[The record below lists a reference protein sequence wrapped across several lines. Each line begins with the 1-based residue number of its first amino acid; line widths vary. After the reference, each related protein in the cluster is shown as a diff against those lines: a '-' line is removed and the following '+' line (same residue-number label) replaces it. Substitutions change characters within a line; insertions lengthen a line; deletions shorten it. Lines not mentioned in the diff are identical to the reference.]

1 MAALAELLD
10 KYTNDASR
18 FMVIDGMM
26 VHYRDEGHGFPI
38 VMLHGA
44 FSSLHTFDAW
54 VRLLK
59 PYYRMVRLDLPGF
72 GLTGPHP
79 QDNYTIANHVRI
91 INIWLNRLNIHSCYV
106 IGSSLGGWL
115 SWEFALRYP
124 NRVQKMVLIDAA
136 GFLDQKS
143 IPLPFRMARTPFVN
157 KVIKFVVQKNI
168 LEQFVRQVYHDQS
181 KVTATLIDRYYDL
194 FTRDGNPEAFLHLV
208 NDKHKDNT
216 RHLKTITTPTL
227 VLWGAEDRWVPL
239 EYGYRFKAELPN
251 SRLVLYK
258 NVGHLPMEEVPD
270 ISLRETNRFLTTAT
284 AITYDI

>member
-1 MAALAELLD
+1 MATFQELIE

-18 FMVIDGMM
+18 FMVIDGIM

-38 VMLHGA
+38 VLLHGA

-54 VRLLK
+54 VKHLK
-59 PYYRMVRLDLPGF
+59 PFYRLIRLDLAGF

-79 QDNYTIANHVRI
+79 EHNYSIANHVRI
-91 INIWLNRLNIHSCYV
+91 VNIILGRLGVQACHL

-124 NRVQKMVLIDAA
+124 DRVQKMILIDAA

-157 KVIKFVVQKNI
+157 KVIKFAVQKNI
-168 LEQFVRQVYHDQS
+168 LEQFIRQVYFDQS
-181 KVTATLIDRYYDL
+181 KVTPSLIDRYYDL

-216 RHLKTITTPTL
+216 KQLKTIQTPTL
-227 VLWGAEDRWVPL
+227 ILWGAEDRWVPI
-239 EYGYRFKAELPN
+239 EFAYRFKAEIPHA
-251 SRLVLYK
+251 RLVLYK
-258 NVGHLPMEEVPD
+258 NVGHLPMEEIPH
-270 ISLRETNRFLTTAT
+270 ISIREATHFLTTAEV
-284 AITYDI
+284 TYDI